1 MQENPMIKT
10 KDKPESQ
17 CYTELSNI
25 PTAKIMKKT
34 KQ

>member
-1 MQENPMIKT
+1 MKKNPMIKT

-25 PTAKIMKKT
+25 PTAKII
-34 KQ
+34 